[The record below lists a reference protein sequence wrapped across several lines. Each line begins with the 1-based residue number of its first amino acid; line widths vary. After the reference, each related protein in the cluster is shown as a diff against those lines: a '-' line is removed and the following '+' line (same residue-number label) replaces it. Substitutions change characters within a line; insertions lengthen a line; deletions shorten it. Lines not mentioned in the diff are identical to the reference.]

1 MRFALRA
8 CRAAYLVGA
17 LSALLLGGASPAFAQ
32 QATDGVHVV
41 EKGDTLYS
49 IAQAHDLSVARLRAL
64 NGLEGNTIY
73 PGQELRVRSPAEAE
87 APLDREAPPSAAD
100 TSSAA
105 DASSAADTS
114 AQASPGSRGAPLY
127 GSHTVRT
134 GATLYRIAARY
145 GTPVDS
151 LVALNDSLL
160 AATGSV
166 LESGTTVR
174 LPPALGP
181 PTHTVEEGETIYDVA
196 RQYGVSVKLL
206 QRTNDLSRKK
216 VRAGQRLRIPG
227 REAPQPQP
235 RGTRRPVSERGP
247 VARYPASYEDRLMA
261 GGARYDPE
269 RYVASHPSLP
279 IGTVVLLTHPEN
291 GRRTFARVADR
302 GPLDEAFV
310 MDVSA
315 AVHERLGLD
324 SAESDQPV
332 TVRVMD

>member
-1 MRFALRA
+1 MRFAMRFALRA

-32 QATDGVHVV
+32 QATGGVYVV

-64 NGLEGNTIY
+64 NGLEGSAIY
-73 PGQELRVRSPAEAE
+73 PGQELRVRPPAEAE
-87 APLDREAPPSAAD
+87 APLDREAPP
-100 TSSAA
+100 
-105 DASSAADTS
+105 SAADTS

>member
-32 QATDGVHVV
+32 QATGDVYVV

-64 NGLEGNTIY
+64 NGLEGSAIY
-73 PGQELRVRSPAEAE
+73 PGQELRVRPPAEAE
-87 APLDREAPPSAAD
+87 ASLDREASP
-100 TSSAA
+100 SAA

>member
-32 QATDGVHVV
+32 QATGGVYVV

-64 NGLEGNTIY
+64 NGLEGSAIY
-73 PGQELRVRSPAEAE
+73 PGQELRVRPPAEAE
-87 APLDREAPPSAAD
+87 ASLDREASP
-100 TSSAA
+100 SAA

-134 GATLYRIAARY
+134 GTTLYRIAARY